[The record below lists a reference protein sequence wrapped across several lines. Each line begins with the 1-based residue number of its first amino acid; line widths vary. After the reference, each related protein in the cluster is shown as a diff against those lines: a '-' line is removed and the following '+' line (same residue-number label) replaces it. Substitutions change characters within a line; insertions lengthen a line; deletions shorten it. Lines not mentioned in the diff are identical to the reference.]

1 MRCAVILAFVFSL
14 AAQDSRFNAR
24 SRLVLVPVTVADAN
38 GRNVNGLEAPDFLL
52 LDNRRE
58 RKVTVDTIATG
69 VAPIALV
76 IAVQSSGISI
86 PVLEKVRKIGAM
98 IQPLVTGERGCA
110 GVVSFAEKIEWL
122 QECTNNPDAIQR
134 ALYRLRPGDH
144 KHAVMLDAVTS
155 AIDRLRKQPNARR
168 VLLLISESRDRG
180 SETDLQTVTIAA
192 QSADVTVYALTY
204 SAVKTAFTS
213 KAPLSPQPHAA
224 SPQTTPEQ
232 DAMHTAN
239 GAPPSRYNPYSPKL
253 IPQNQSVDVPAAIG
267 ELARLGNVNT
277 TQALAEA
284 TGGITFPFTRQQ
296 GLERAIARFG
306 AELHSQYV
314 LSFVPEDVGPGYH
327 KLEVSLAR
335 TGRFHIRARPGY
347 WPAAEPQPQSEPRP

>member
-1 MRCAVILAFVFSL
+1 MRCAIILALALPL
-14 AAQDSRFNAR
+14 AAQDSRFNVR

-38 GRNVNGLEAPDFLL
+38 GRNVDGLEASDFLL
-52 LDNRRE
+52 LDNRRP
-58 RKVTVDTIATG
+58 RTVTVDTIATG

-110 GVVSFAEKIEWL
+110 GVASFAEKVDWA
-122 QECTNNPDAIQR
+122 QECTHDPDAIQR
-134 ALYRLRPGDH
+134 ALYRLRPGHH
-144 KHAVMLDAVTS
+144 KEAVMLDAVNS
-155 AIDRLRKQPNARR
+155 AIEHLRKQPNARR

-180 SETDLQTVTIAA
+180 SETDLKTAAIAA
-192 QSADVTVYALTY
+192 QSADVTIYALTY
-204 SAVKTAFTS
+204 SAIKTAFTS
-213 KAPLSPQPHAA
+213 KAPLSTQSHEK
-224 SPQTTPEQ
+224 SSQTTPEQ

-239 GAPPSRYNPYSPKL
+239 GAPHSKFNPVSPKL
-253 IPQNQSVDVPAAIG
+253 IPENQSIDMPAAIG

-284 TGGITFPFTRQQ
+284 TGGITFPFTRQR
-296 GLERAIARFG
+296 GLELAIAKFG

-314 LSFVPEDVGPGYH
+314 LSFVPEDAGPGYH
-327 KLEVSLAR
+327 TLEVSLAR
-335 TGRFHIRARPGY
+335 AGRFHIRARPGY
-347 WPAAEPQPQSEPRP
+347 WPVIDPR